1 MAALERAFKRLGLE
15 YIPSYANFITFRVPE
30 AGAVYGKLLR
40 QGVIVRPI
48 AGYGMPEHLRVTI
61 GTPKENARFLKAL
74 EAALD
79 D

>member
-1 MAALERAFKRLGLE
+1 
-15 YIPSYANFITFRVPE
+15 
-30 AGAVYGKLLR
+30 VYGKLLR